1 MSLRNS
7 YKKSSKIKLSESLQ
21 IGVAAPTSQSTFFK
35 IGGGILL
42 VLSLAI
48 AANIFYQIHSV
59 HTSTSG
65 KSSTSAS
72 SNSQSAQ
79 QQQVLGAYSQNS
91 SQVQT
96 TTYTV
101 QKGDTLFNIA
111 QSHGLDW
118 QVIAVLNNLT
128 QPYEL
133 KTGEQLKLPSAS
145 Q

>member
-1 MSLRNS
+1 MSLQNS

-35 IGGGILL
+35 IGGGIFLI
-42 VLSLAI
+42 LSLAI
-48 AANIFYQIHSV
+48 AANIFFQIHSV
-59 HTSTSG
+59 HTNVPG
-65 KSSTSAS
+65 QSSSSAS
-72 SNSQSAQ
+72 SNSKDTQ
-79 QQQVLGAYSQNS
+79 QQQVLGAYSQNN

-128 QPYEL
+128 QPYVL
-133 KTGEQLKLPSAS
+133 KTGEQLKLPIAS

>member
-1 MSLRNS
+1 MSLQNS

-35 IGGGILL
+35 IGGGIFL

-48 AANIFYQIHSV
+48 AGNIFYQIHSV
-59 HTSTSG
+59 HTSNPGRSS
-65 KSSTSAS
+65 SSTSS
-72 SNSQSAQ
+72 VSQTAQ
-79 QQQVLGAYSQNS
+79 QQQVLGAYSQNT

-111 QSHGLDW
+111 QSKGLDW

-128 QPYEL
+128 QPYVL
-133 KTGEQLKLPSAS
+133 KTGQQLKLPTAS

>member
-35 IGGGILL
+35 IGGSIFL

-48 AANIFYQIHSV
+48 VGNIFYQIHNV
-59 HTSTSG
+59 HTSTPG
-65 KSSTSAS
+65 QSSTNTS
-72 SNSQSAQ
+72 SNSQSA

-96 TTYTV
+96 TTYAV

-111 QSHGLDW
+111 QSKGLDW
-118 QVIAVLNNLT
+118 QVIAALNNLT
-128 QPYEL
+128 QPYVL
-133 KTGEQLKLPSAS
+133 KTGQQLKLPSAS